1 MSIEDQDELTRRQ
14 KRIIP
19 FLLSKSVTEACKE
32 ARVGR
37 KTLYDWLK
45 QEGFRNELERCRDE
59 LFSSAMDRLKA
70 NTEKAL
76 DKIITLMDSGEKDDV
91 QVRCAQT
98 LLEYAWKLK
107 QSEDLEKR
115 IEFLEQSLSRLR

>member
-1 MSIEDQDELTRRQ
+1 MIIEREEDEVTRRQ

-19 FLLSKSVTEACKE
+19 LLLSKSVTEACK
-32 ARVGR
+32 ARIGR
-37 KTLYDWLK
+37 KTLYEWLK
-45 QEGFRNELERCRDE
+45 QDPFKTELERCRDE
-59 LFSSAMDRLKA
+59 LFAGAMDRLKA

-107 QSEDLEKR
+107 QSQDLEKR
-115 IEFLEQSLSRLR
+115 IELLEQSLR

>member
-1 MSIEDQDELTRRQ
+1 M
-14 KRIIP
+14 
-19 FLLSKSVTEACKE
+19 
-32 ARVGR
+32 
-37 KTLYDWLK
+37 
-45 QEGFRNELERCRDE
+45 ERCRLYDVAQTCGN
-59 LFSSAMDRLKA
+59 SVAMIQEKYCGTLNQA

-76 DKIITLMDSGEKDDV
+76 DKLITLMDSGEKDDV

-107 QSEDLEKR
+107 QTEDLEKR